1 MRSYKNF
8 LENEDGATAIEYA
21 FLCLLIAVPLV
32 PVFTNVGT
40 TLIGAFQKVVNGFA
54 K

>member
-1 MRSYKNF
+1 MRRFKIF
-8 LENEDGATAIEYA
+8 LDNEDGATAIEYA

-32 PVFTNVGT
+32 PAFTNVGT
-40 TLIGAFQKVVNGFA
+40 TLVGAFQKVVNGFA